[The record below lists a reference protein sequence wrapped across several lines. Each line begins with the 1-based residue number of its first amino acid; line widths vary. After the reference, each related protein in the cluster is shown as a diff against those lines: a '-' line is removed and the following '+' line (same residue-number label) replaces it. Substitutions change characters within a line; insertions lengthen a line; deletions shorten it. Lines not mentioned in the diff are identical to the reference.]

1 MSILRKPIAA
11 ALTLALLFA
20 GAGRGL
26 AQPAPSPTPP
36 KAPDKGKD
44 TGGSAG
50 AGDSATDDALYACGK
65 AKGMVSVSFKP
76 EIELKDLLTW
86 AMGFTCKNFIY
97 EQGVLSRSK
106 KLTIIAP
113 NKMTSEQAYRLFLVG
128 LSTMGL
134 TVVPK
139 GNVLKVVE
147 SSQAKTETLPLKK
160 GTPGASDEFVRAIL
174 RPSNVPAQ
182 DLADALGSMKSPEGD
197 VKVIGR
203 AGIVLVTDYAAHVRD
218 MATLTREIDRPAE
231 GAGIYTIKVLHADAK
246 QLADMLGQVL
256 GTTGGGGGGGGG
268 AAAGAPPGAAAPAGG
283 GKGGRTT
290 ASDIEAA
297 VPAKI
302 LADDRTNTLILV
314 SNEAA
319 YLRVRALVKRLDV
332 APENEGSGSIHVHAL
347 ENAKAEDLAQT
358 LNAALQGIA
367 NPQGGGAGGAQAG
380 NRARRGE
387 NQPVPQAAPAAV
399 AGGLEGTAFEG
410 DVKITADPP
419 TNSLVI
425 ISTGHDYLALRD
437 VIDRLDAPRRQV
449 FIEAVILELSTAN
462 DLNVGTSFHGAL
474 PTDEGGFAVGGLQ
487 HSNLSSINL
496 ASLATLT
503 GLIGGIFGELVPESE
518 EFFGLGRSIP
528 SYGVMFQAL
537 AKNRNANVLSSPHI
551 LTTDNVEAEISVGQN
566 IPYLGGITFGIGGTG
581 STGGVGTQS
590 IQRQDV
596 ALTMKITPHVNQS
609 DQVRLD
615 IEQEIQDVGERDPQL
630 GPTWTKRKI
639 KTTVVVRDQQSI
651 VIGGLM
657 SDRITYS
664 ESKIPFLGD
673 IPILGYLF
681 KYTERSKQKTNLLV
695 LLTPYIIE
703 DQLDIDRIV
712 ERKVRERSEFLKSFS
727 NLDTAKYMPQL
738 DYRKKRG
745 LIEEINSTVEIVEN
759 DIALLRTFEQRGMAI
774 PEGPIQYEEKA
785 IPEEAAP
792 SDQPAPEVKIEVK
805 PSEQKAA
812 PKKKKPK
819 KKTKKAD

>member
-1 MSILRKPIAA
+1 MITLRKPIAA
-11 ALTLALLFA
+11 TLVLALFLGPSA
-20 GAGRGL
+20 AL
-26 AQPAPSPTPP
+26 AQPT
-36 KAPDKGKD
+36 DKGKG
-44 TGGSAG
+44 TGTTTADK
-50 AGDSATDDALYACGK
+50 ADADSADDAQLYSCGK
-65 AKGMVSVSFKP
+65 AKGQVSVSFKP

-113 NKMTSEQAYRLFLVG
+113 NKMSAEQAYRLFLVG

-147 SSQAKTETLPLKK
+147 SSQAKSENLPIKK
-160 GTPGASDEFVRAIL
+160 GTPAASDEMVRAIL

-182 DLADALGSMKSPEGD
+182 DLADALTSMKSPEGD
-197 VKVIGR
+197 VKVIGK
-203 AGIVLVTDYAAHVRD
+203 AGIVLVTDYSGHVRD

-231 GAGIYTIKVLHADAK
+231 GAGIYTIKVIHSDAK

-256 GTTGGGGGGGGG
+256 GTTGGGGGAAPAGG
-268 AAAGAPPGAAAPAGG
+268 AAPGG
-283 GKGGRTT
+283 GKGGRGAT

-297 VPAKI
+297 VPSKI

-332 APENEGSGSIHVHAL
+332 APESEGSGSIHVHPL
-347 ENAKAEDLAQT
+347 ENAKAEDLATT

-367 NPQGGGAGGAQAG
+367 NPQQGGQTG
-380 NRARRGE
+380 NRPRQR
-387 NQPVPQAAPAAV
+387 NQDQPQAQIQNV
-399 AGGLEGTAFEG
+399 SGLEGAAFEG

-425 ISTGHDYLALRD
+425 ISTGHDYLALRE
-437 VIDRLDAPRRQV
+437 VIERLDAPRRQV
-449 FIEAVILELSTAN
+449 FIEAVILEVSTAP
-462 DLNVGTSFHGAL
+462 DLNLGTSFHGAL

-487 HSNLSSINL
+487 HGNLSSINL

-503 GLIGGIFGELVPESE
+503 GLIGGVFGELIPESE

-551 LTTDNVEAEISVGQN
+551 LTTDNVEAEITVGQN
-566 IPYLGGITFGIGGTG
+566 IPYLGGITFGAGGT
-581 STGGVGTQS
+581 TGGIPGLGTQS
-590 IQRQDV
+590 IQRQEV

-609 DQVRLD
+609 DMVRLD
-615 IEQEIQDVGERDPQL
+615 IDQEIQDVGERDPQL

-657 SDRITYS
+657 SDRVTYS
-664 ESKIPFLGD
+664 ESKIPILGD

-681 KYTERSKQKTNLLV
+681 KYTEKAKQKTNLLV

-703 DQLDIDRIV
+703 DQMDIDQIV

-727 NLDTAKYMPQL
+727 NLDTAKYMPRI

-745 LIEEINSTVEIVEN
+745 LVEEINSTVEIVEK
-759 DIALLRTFEQRGMAI
+759 DIELLRSYEQSGLAI
-774 PEGPIQYEEKA
+774 PEGPIEYEEPKE
-785 IPEEAAP
+785 IPEQAP
-792 SDQPAPEVKIEVK
+792 ATDEPAPEVQIEVK
-805 PSEQKAA
+805 PVEKAA
-812 PKKKKPK
+812 PKKKAK
-819 KKTKKAD
+819 KKKPAPKAPETDAKPVETP